1 MIDVGQGNPILLIP
15 GIQGRWEWMRPAID
29 ELAAS
34 ARVLSFSLSEVPS
47 DEKCFERWESYIDD
61 LLEGTA
67 IDKVTLVGVS
77 FGGLVALRYASR
89 RPSRVAGIVLVSSPG
104 PDFQLTPR
112 LTSYLRNPA
121 LSLPAFALRAVAH
134 LLPEVIASQSTW
146 KDRARFLASHLTR
159 TLRYPVNP
167 RKMAIWTKAWKNGG
181 CSEIPGFR
189 AGSERDGVL
198 PPTLILTGEPV
209 LDRVVPVAS
218 TLEYLNAIPGAR
230 HVLLRRTGHIGI
242 VSMPKVF
249 ARIVGEFLRELDLQ
263 GASGNDRG
271 AA

>member
-1 MIDVGQGNPILLIP
+1 MIDVGHGTPILLIP

-29 ELAAS
+29 ELSAS
-34 ARVLSFSLSEVPS
+34 SRVLSFSLSDVPP
-47 DEKCFERWESYIDD
+47 DAQCFDRWETHIDG
-61 LLEGTA
+61 LLDAAG
-67 IDKVTLVGVS
+67 IDRVTLVGVS

-89 RPSRVAGIVLVSSPG
+89 RPARVTGIVLVSSPG
-104 PDFQLTPR
+104 PDFQLTSR

-146 KDRARFLASHLTR
+146 LARVRFLASHLGR

-167 RKMAIWTKAWKNGG
+167 RNMATWTKAWKDDGG
-181 CSEIPGFR
+181 AGVPGFQ
-189 AGSERDGVL
+189 GSAVL
-198 PPTLILTGEPV
+198 PPTLIMTGEPV

-218 TLEYLNAIPGAR
+218 TLEYLNVIPGAR

-242 VSMPKVF
+242 VSMPKAF
-249 ARIVGEFLRELDLQ
+249 AGIVGEFVRELDLQ
-263 GASGNDRG
+263 GTSGDDRG